1 MDAQEKSPLEGEA
14 GSGAGAPAAGAAKFP
29 WLASRRDDIVGGLVS
44 AGVAIP
50 LAMGYGM
57 FAFIALG
64 NEYFPD
70 GALAGLVTA
79 VIVGFVCVALG
90 DKSVNLYA
98 PRITTTF
105 FIGILLYNLA
115 HSEVRSAGLG

>member
-1 MDAQEKSPLEGEA
+1 MDAQENSPVGEGA
-14 GSGAGAPAAGAAKFP
+14 GSGVNPSAERAARFP
-29 WLASRRDDIVGGLVS
+29 WLASRRGDIVGGLVS

-79 VIVGFVCVALG
+79 VVVGFACVALG
-90 DKSVNLYA
+90 DTIQQL
-98 PRITTTF
+98 
-105 FIGILLYNLA
+105 
-115 HSEVRSAGLG
+115 EE